1 MPIEP
6 KSIEPGKRYIT
17 ATGHT
22 RIALEVT
29 EDRVR
34 YAYGEQSAGGIGQWR
49 WQTKA
54 KFAAEVEREISADTP
69 DESTPRRS
77 RPR

>member
-1 MPIEP
+1 MPIDP
-6 KSIEPGKRYIT
+6 KTIVPGKRYIT
-17 ATGHT
+17 ATRHT
-22 RIALEVT
+22 RMVLDVT

-34 YAYGEQSAGGIGQWR
+34 YAYGEQSAGGTGQWR

-54 KFAAEVEREISADTP
+54 KFAAEVEKEITADTP
-69 DESTPRRS
+69 DELAPRRS